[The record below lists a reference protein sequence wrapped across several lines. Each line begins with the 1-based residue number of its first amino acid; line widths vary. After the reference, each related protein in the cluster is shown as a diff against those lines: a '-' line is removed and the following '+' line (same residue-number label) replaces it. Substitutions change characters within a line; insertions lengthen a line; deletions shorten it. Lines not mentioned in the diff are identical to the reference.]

1 MIVMFDPF
9 PASRRKQIQA
19 ITDGQQIENNPAM
32 TMKDTSIFGCL
43 LPSLRQKQ
51 RHLIPCAACSV
62 QRRNRRAVVRESV
75 RDLQI

>member
-1 MIVMFDPF
+1 MFDPF

-32 TMKDTSIFGCL
+32 TMNDTSTFGCL
-43 LPSLRQKQ
+43 LPSRRQKQ
-51 RHLIPCAACSV
+51 RHLIPCV